1 MGSVLAQIIPVLITP
16 FITRIYSPSDFGRFI
31 FYTASV
37 TLLSLISTGNYE
49 ASILLPRN
57 RRKSFDLTVISMFVS
72 SFSSFI
78 LVFCLIVTCE
88 YFEIK
93 MINENGIT
101 TYLILYLGI
110 ISYVSVNVYSIWLNK
125 VENYSAL
132 NVLKLLQQILI
143 AIATIL
149 LGLAGITDGLIYGL
163 VIGNVLIM
171 TFVLSKLLVRIK
183 IISKHKVLNAIKEYR
198 IYPLWVMP
206 SVVLNNLA
214 SSLPVATIKQQFSD
228 SINGV
233 YSVTTR
239 VLNAPSAVI
248 STSVSQIFY
257 RELAELKEQSSQIIL
272 QSLFKVFALLA
283 GGCALIFIP
292 LYIYSEDVFVAYY
305 GPQWQEAGTFAR
317 ILIPSAAIRFIV
329 SPLSVLFHITY
340 RQKILSIW
348 QLSYFISTILLIVFA
363 NYENAIHFINLI
375 VLNDLILYSAYFLLI
390 LFAAIY
396 PIKNNE

>member
-16 FITRIYSPSDFGRFI
+16 FMTRIYSPSDFGRFI

-49 ASILLPRN
+49 ASILLPKN

-78 LVFCLIVTCE
+78 LVFCLIGICE

-93 MINENGIT
+93 MINENGII

-149 LGLAGITDGLIYGL
+149 LGLVGITDGLIYGL

-171 TFVLSKLLVRIK
+171 TFVLTKLLVRIK
-183 IISKHKVLNAIKEYR
+183 IVAKHKVLNAIKEYR
-198 IYPLWVMP
+198 VYPLWVMP

-214 SSLPVATIKQQFSD
+214 SSLPVATIKQQYSD

-257 RELAELKEQSSQIIL
+257 RELAELKEQSSQII
-272 QSLFKVFALLA
+272 SSKSF
-283 GGCALIFIP
+283 
-292 LYIYSEDVFVAYY
+292 
-305 GPQWQEAGTFAR
+305 
-317 ILIPSAAIRFIV
+317 
-329 SPLSVLFHITY
+329 
-340 RQKILSIW
+340 
-348 QLSYFISTILLIVFA
+348 
-363 NYENAIHFINLI
+363 
-375 VLNDLILYSAYFLLI
+375 
-390 LFAAIY
+390 
-396 PIKNNE
+396 